1 MRTKRKVMT
10 VLLVLLLLV
19 SIVPMQAG
27 AKRDVTSMLEEAKQ
41 GVALIYAMASRGTE
55 WVGGFGTGFAVG
67 KAGKES
73 DTFVTNWHVATVLG
87 ASQSADVKI
96 RVWILQDNWSI
107 NQANGEPDPAHAV
120 ECNVLRTTTGYPDYA
135 IIKTQGPI
143 KGYKALPLMES
154 GKVKDGTQ
162 VYALGYPSTV
172 AAVNPNLY
180 EITTTNGMISQHMQY
195 APADNTWVLTH
206 TAQIAQGNSGGPLL
220 AENGA
225 VVGINTYGM
234 VYEDDSRYYA
244 IYTDYAMEGLRELG
258 IPFTE
263 YGNGIFDGLLANLNW
278 TVIAIAVAVL
288 MAMGGGVVLL
298 LVIQGNKKQELARQ
312 QAEAQRRQQEEAER
326 QRAREEEER
335 RRAKEEERRKAQ
347 APVANLRLNGFT
359 TYPIPA
365 SGATIGRDRSCT
377 IVLPANAP
385 GVSARHCMLEIRD
398 GRLILMDMNSSYG
411 TIVHGKRIPA
421 GTPVALKI
429 GSSFSLG
436 SDKYTFTVC

>member
-19 SIVPMQAG
+19 SIVPMHAG

-154 GKVKDGTQ
+154 GKVKDGTRF
-162 VYALGYPSTV
+162 
-172 AAVNPNLY
+172 
-180 EITTTNGMISQHMQY
+180 MR
-195 APADNTWVLTH
+195 W
-206 TAQIAQGNSGGPLL
+206 
-220 AENGA
+220 
-225 VVGINTYGM
+225 
-234 VYEDDSRYYA
+234 A
-244 IYTDYAMEGLRELG
+244 I
-258 IPFTE
+258 
-263 YGNGIFDGLLANLNW
+263 
-278 TVIAIAVAVL
+278 
-288 MAMGGGVVLL
+288 
-298 LVIQGNKKQELARQ
+298 
-312 QAEAQRRQQEEAER
+312 
-326 QRAREEEER
+326 
-335 RRAKEEERRKAQ
+335 
-347 APVANLRLNGFT
+347 PVRL
-359 TYPIPA
+359 P
-365 SGATIGRDRSCT
+365 R
-377 IVLPANAP
+377 
-385 GVSARHCMLEIRD
+385 
-398 GRLILMDMNSSYG
+398 
-411 TIVHGKRIPA
+411 
-421 GTPVALKI
+421 
-429 GSSFSLG
+429 
-436 SDKYTFTVC
+436 